1 MALSWLKEILG
12 DHYSDD
18 TDKKVSDEI
27 GKGFVAKADFNTVN
41 EAKKQLE
48 GQVKTLEGQIKG
60 HDKELADR
68 DKQLEDLK
76 SVDAAGMAKKI
87 AELEETNKANEK
99 TRKKEF
105 DEAQKAHEL
114 EIVKLKR
121 SAETKE
127 FMSGHK
133 FINDLTRDALMARL
147 EEALDK
153 PENAGKSR
161 KELLDSLVAGDDGKP
176 RADIFAPAENP
187 HKLGDGTPP
196 AGDVP
201 PGAAKYVPPIIF

>member
-1 MALSWLKEILG
+1 MALAWLKEILG
-12 DHYSDD
+12 EHYSDD
-18 TDKKVSDEI
+18 IDKKVSDEI
-27 GKGFVAKADFNTVN
+27 GKGFVAKADFNTAN

-48 GQVKTLEGQIKG
+48 GQVKTLEGQVKS
-60 HDKELADR
+60 HDKELAER
-68 DKQLEDLK
+68 DKQLEELK
-76 SVDAAGMAKKI
+76 SVDAAGLQKKI
-87 AELEETNKANEK
+87 AELEDTNKTSAK
-99 TRKKEF
+99 THKKELE
-105 DEAQKAHEL
+105 DAQKAHEL

-127 FMSGHK
+127 FMGGHK
-133 FINDLTRDALMARL
+133 FINDLTRDALMAQL

-161 KELLDSLVAGDDGKP
+161 KELLDNLVAGEDGKP

-187 HKLGDGTPP
+187 NKLGDGTPP
-196 AGDVP
+196 TGDVP